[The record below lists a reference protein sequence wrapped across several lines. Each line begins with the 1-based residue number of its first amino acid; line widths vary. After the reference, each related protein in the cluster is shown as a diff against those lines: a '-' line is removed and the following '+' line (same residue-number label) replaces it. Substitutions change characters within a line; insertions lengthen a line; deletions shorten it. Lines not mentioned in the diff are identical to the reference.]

1 MEKFNL
7 IIDAMKNGDF
17 EKIDAFVHEDFMFFK
32 EYEVQNREEWLEDIK
47 KLIESDW
54 EFDQPQLISENEDMV
69 AMNHI
74 VTEDTSI
81 YRVTFVHFLKDGQ
94 TCAWQHTALS
104 FPSLKHCLRAPIG
117 QTYATLGCF
126 GSTGQPSAPIVVS

>member
-1 MEKFNL
+1 MEKYNL
-7 IIDAMKNGDF
+7 IIDAMNNGDF

-32 EYEVQNREEWLEDIK
+32 EYEVQNREEWMEDIK

-54 EFDQPQLISENEDMV
+54 TFDQPQLISENEDMV

-81 YRVTFVHFLKDGQ
+81 YRVTFVHFLKDGK
-94 TCAWQHTALS
+94 TW
-104 FPSLKHCLRAPIG
+104 RM
-117 QTYATLGCF
+117 ATHRTLI
-126 GSTGQPSAPIVVS
+126 S

>member
-1 MEKFNL
+1 MEKYNL
-7 IIDAMKNGDF
+7 IIDAMNNGDF

-32 EYEVQNREEWLEDIK
+32 EYEVQNREEWMEDIK

-54 EFDQPQLISENEDMV
+54 TFDQPQLISENEDMV

-74 VTEDTSI
+74 VTEDNSI

-94 TCAWQHTALS
+94 TW
-104 FPSLKHCLRAPIG
+104 RM
-117 QTYATLGCF
+117 ATHRTLI
-126 GSTGQPSAPIVVS
+126 S